1 MQILKDPKNVNKA
14 KYHNNF
20 LKFNIMSK
28 MLIETIPIPPESQ
41 KTSLLN
47 NSEQRKTV
55 RLKQFYKNSL
65 R

>member
-1 MQILKDPKNVNKA
+1 
-14 KYHNNF
+14 
-20 LKFNIMSK
+20 
-28 MLIETIPIPPESQ
+28 MLIETIPIPLESQ

-65 R
+65 W